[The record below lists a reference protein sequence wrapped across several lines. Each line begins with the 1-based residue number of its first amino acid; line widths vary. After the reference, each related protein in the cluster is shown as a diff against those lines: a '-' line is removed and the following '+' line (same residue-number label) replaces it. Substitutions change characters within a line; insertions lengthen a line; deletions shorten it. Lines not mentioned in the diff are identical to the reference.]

1 VASPHPPEDA
11 GGSPEAPGPADHD
24 SRSPAR
30 RRLEGKIALI
40 TGGGTGI
47 GRAIALLFAAEGAKI
62 CVAGRRSEPLQQVV
76 AEIRRLGGTATFTRG
91 DVLKADRV
99 ELMVQGAIYNFGGL
113 DILVNNAGIFL
124 EGTVV
129 DTDEKRW
136 DKVVGTNL
144 KGAYMVSRYAV
155 PALKARGGGCIIN
168 NASVHGLVGA
178 SNAVAYCASKGGLVQ
193 LTRAM
198 ALDHAA
204 DRIRVNAI
212 CPGLVDTPMT
222 RETDGGTKWL
232 DDAVKHYPAGR
243 AGTVD
248 EVARLAL
255 YLASDE
261 SRFMTGAV
269 LPIDGGFTTA

>member
-1 VASPHPPEDA
+1 VASPPPPERA
-11 GGSPEAPGPADHD
+11 GGSPDPTDPGEREP
-24 SRSPAR
+24 RSSAR
-30 RRLEGKIALI
+30 RRLEGKIALV

-155 PALKARGGGCIIN
+155 PAIKARGGGCIIN

-178 SNAVAYCASKGGLVQ
+178 KNSVAYCASKGGLVQ

-222 RETDGGTKWL
+222 READGGSSWL
-232 DDAVKHYPAGR
+232 DAAVKEYPAAR

>member
-1 VASPHPPEDA
+1 MP
-11 GGSPEAPGPADHD
+11 
-24 SRSPAR
+24 

-47 GRAIALLFAAEGAKI
+47 GRAIALLFAAEGAKV
-62 CVAGRRSEPLQQVV
+62 CVAGRRSEPLQEVV
-76 AEIRRLGGTATFTRG
+76 AEIRRRGGTATFTRG
-91 DVLKADRV
+91 DVSKTDRV

-136 DKVVGTNL
+136 DKILGINL
-144 KGAYMVSRYAV
+144 KGAYMVSRCAV
-155 PALKARGGGCIIN
+155 PAMKLRGGGSIVN

-178 SNAVAYCASKGGLVQ
+178 KNAVAYCASKGGLVQ

-212 CPGLVDTPMT
+212 CPGLIDSPMT
-222 RETDGGTKWL
+222 RDGNGGTTWL
-232 DDAVKHYPAGR
+232 DEAVKDYPAAR
-243 AGTVD
+243 CGTVD

-255 YLASDE
+255 YLVSDE
-261 SRFMTGAV
+261 SGFMTGAV
-269 LPIDGGFTTA
+269 VPIDGGMTAI

>member
-1 VASPHPPEDA
+1 MAPPN
-11 GGSPEAPGPADHD
+11 APGDLDGPSHPRPLQDEEG
-24 SRSPAR
+24 PLPR
-30 RRLEGKIALI
+30 RRLEGRIALI

-47 GRAIALLFAAEGAKI
+47 GRAIALLFAGEGAKI
-62 CVAGRRSEPLQQVV
+62 CVAGRRSEPLQEVV
-76 AEIRRLGGTATFTRG
+76 AEIRRRGGTATFTRG
-91 DVLKADRV
+91 DVSKADRV

-113 DILVNNAGIFL
+113 DLLVNNAGIHV

-136 DKVVGTNL
+136 DKIIGINL
-144 KGAYMVSRYAV
+144 KGAYLVSRVAV
-155 PALKARGGGCIIN
+155 PAMKARGGGSIIN

-178 SNAVAYCASKGGLVQ
+178 RNAAAYCASKGGLIQ

-212 CPGLVDTPMT
+212 CPGLIDTPMT
-222 RETDGGTKWL
+222 RDNDGGTRWL
-232 DDAVKHYPAGR
+232 DGAVKDHPNAR
-243 AGTVD
+243 AGTAD

-261 SRFMTGAV
+261 SGFMTGAV
-269 LPIDGGFTTA
+269 LPIDGGFTAV

>member
-1 VASPHPPEDA
+1 MP
-11 GGSPEAPGPADHD
+11 
-24 SRSPAR
+24 

-47 GRAIALLFAAEGAKI
+47 GRAIALLFAAEGAKV
-62 CVAGRRSEPLQQVV
+62 CVAGRRSEPLQEVV
-76 AEIRRLGGTATFTRG
+76 AEIRRRGGTATFTRG
-91 DVLKADRV
+91 DVSKTDRV

-136 DKVVGTNL
+136 DKILGINL
-144 KGAYMVSRYAV
+144 KGAYMVSRCAV
-155 PALKARGGGCIIN
+155 PAMKSRGGGSIVN

-178 SNAVAYCASKGGLVQ
+178 KNAVAYCASKGGLVQ

-212 CPGLVDTPMT
+212 CPGLIDSPMT
-222 RETDGGTKWL
+222 RDDNGGTTWL
-232 DDAVKHYPAGR
+232 DAAVKNYPAAR
-243 AGTVD
+243 CGTVD

-255 YLASDE
+255 YLVSDE
-261 SRFMTGAV
+261 SGFMTGAV
-269 LPIDGGFTTA
+269 VPIDGGMTAI